1 MSFDFIQREG
11 IIGAF
16 IPVTFA
22 VDRMEIE
29 PACFSGGT
37 PVVAFGAGDAS
48 HRRKS
53 AAAMRVAVTVAMEAT
68 RRAAE
73 PAIDRAAIGPA
84 VRARHGLQ
92 PRATATSPHKAHRYG
107 ADSRGTH
114 QCQDDATRAFH
125 LGSLRRLRFGCSKI

>member
-1 MSFDFIQREG
+1 RRVHPSSVRRRSYG
-11 IIGAF
+11 NR
-16 IPVTFA
+16 T
-22 VDRMEIE
+22 RMLQ
-29 PACFSGGT
+29 GGT

-48 HRRKS
+48 HRRTS

-68 RRAAE
+68 RRAAK

-107 ADSRGTH
+107 ADSGGTH
-114 QCQDDATRAFH
+114 QCQHDTTRAFH
-125 LGSLRRLRFGCSKI
+125 IVTPGYCARC